1 MDYWYFNSAMKNL
14 LNKKILFIICGGIS
28 AYKSLETIRLFKN
41 NGAEIKT
48 VLTNSAKEFVTPLSV
63 TSLSKGKVY
72 SDLFSVENETEM
84 DHISLSRWADII
96 LIAPATA
103 NTISKLAQGTTD
115 DLASTIVLAS
125 DKKIYL
131 APAMNVRM
139 WEHPKTKINIQ
150 KLKDFGYKLIGPEIG
165 DMACGEYGEGK
176 MSNPLTIAEEIDNYF
191 LIQKNNKRYKALV
204 TAGPTN
210 EYIDP
215 VRFISNKSSG
225 KQGYALAKSLFKKGF
240 DTTLISGPTNL
251 KIDNDIK
258 LIKVETADEMLVA
271 TQENLPVDVAIF
283 SAAVA
288 DYKINK
294 KYKKKIKKQEGLSL
308 NLEKNIDILDYVS
321 NHNSMRPDLVIG
333 FAAETDSLEKNA
345 EEKLNK
351 KNCDWII
358 SNDVSNKDIGF
369 NSDYNEVIIHYRKN
383 NIKNE
388 KLSYKKKSEISDEIV
403 DKIINQ
409 LN

>member
-1 MDYWYFNSAMKNL
+1 MKNL

-28 AYKSLETIRLFKN
+28 AYKSLETIRLFKK

-48 VLTNSAKEFVTPLSV
+48 ILTASAKEFVTPLSV
-63 TSLSKGKVY
+63 TSLSQGRVY
-72 SDLFSVENETEM
+72 SDLFNVENEAEM

-115 DLASTIVLAS
+115 DLASTVVLAS
-125 DKKIYL
+125 DKNIIL

-139 WEHPKTKINIQ
+139 WEHPTTKMNLE
-150 KLKDFGYKLIGPEIG
+150 KLKEFGYKVIGPEIG

-176 MSNPLTIAEEIDNYF
+176 MSDPLIIAKEIDKYF
-191 LIQKNNKRYKALV
+191 LIQKNNKKFKALV

-215 VRFISNKSSG
+215 VRFITNKSSG
-225 KQGYALAKSLFKKGF
+225 KQGYELAKSLLKKGF

-251 KIDNDIK
+251 EIDNDIN

-288 DYKINK
+288 DFKIDKQYKI
-294 KYKKKIKKQEGLSL
+294 KIKKQENLNL
-308 NLEKNIDILDYVS
+308 NLEKNVDILNYIS
-321 NHNSMRPDLVIG
+321 NHNSMRPKLVIG
-333 FAAETDSLEKNA
+333 FAAETNEINKNA
-345 EEKLNK
+345 EEKLDK

-369 NSDYNEVIIHYRKN
+369 NSDYNEVTIHYKN
-383 NIKNE
+383 KDLKRE
-388 KLSYKKKSEISDEIV
+388 KLSYKKKSEISDEVV
-403 DKIINQ
+403 DRIIDQ

>member
-1 MDYWYFNSAMKNL
+1 MKNL

-28 AYKSLETIRLFKN
+28 AYKSLETIRLFKK

-48 VLTNSAKEFVTPLSV
+48 ILTASAKEFVTPLSV
-63 TSLSKGKVY
+63 TSLSQGKVY
-72 SDLFSVENETEM
+72 SDLFSVENEAEM

-96 LIAPATA
+96 VIAPATA

-115 DLASTIVLAS
+115 DLASTVVLAS
-125 DKKIYL
+125 DKDIIL

-139 WEHPKTKINIQ
+139 WEHPTTKTNIK
-150 KLKDFGYKLIGPEIG
+150 KLKEFGYKLIGPEVG

-176 MSNPLTIAEEIDNYF
+176 MSDPSIIAEEIGKYF
-191 LIQKNNKRYKALV
+191 LTQKNNKKFKALV

-215 VRFISNKSSG
+215 VRFITNKSSG
-225 KQGYALAKSLFKKGF
+225 KQGYELAKSLSKKGF

-251 KIDNDIK
+251 EITKDIN

-288 DYKINK
+288 DFKINK
-294 KYKKKIKKQEGLSL
+294 KYENKIKKQENLNL
-308 NLEKNIDILDYVS
+308 NLEKNVDILHYVS

-333 FAAETDSLEKNA
+333 FAAETNEIDKNA

-369 NSDYNEVIIHYRKN
+369 NSDYNEVTIHYKKRDLK
-383 NIKNE
+383 KE
-388 KLSYKKKSEISDEIV
+388 KLSYKKKSGISDEIV
-403 DKIINQ
+403 DRILDQ

>member
-1 MDYWYFNSAMKNL
+1 MKNL

-28 AYKSLETIRLFKN
+28 AYKSLETIRLFKK

-48 VLTNSAKEFVTPLSV
+48 ILTASAKEFVTPLSV
-63 TSLSKGKVY
+63 TSLSQGKVY
-72 SDLFSVENETEM
+72 SELFSVENEAEM
-84 DHISLSRWADII
+84 DHISLSRWADLIV
-96 LIAPATA
+96 IAPATA

-115 DLASTIVLAS
+115 DLASTVVLAS
-125 DKKIYL
+125 DKDIIL

-139 WEHPKTKINIQ
+139 WEHPTTKANIK
-150 KLKDFGYKLIGPEIG
+150 KLKEFGYKLIGPEVG

-176 MSNPLTIAEEIDNYF
+176 MSDPLVIAEEIDKYF
-191 LIQKNNKRYKALV
+191 LTQKNNKKFKALV

-215 VRFISNKSSG
+215 VRFITNKSSG
-225 KQGYALAKSLFKKGF
+225 KQGYELAKSLSKKGF

-251 KIDNDIK
+251 EITKDIN

-288 DYKINK
+288 DFKINK
-294 KYKKKIKKQEGLSL
+294 KYENKIKKQENLNL
-308 NLEKNIDILDYVS
+308 NLEKNIDILNYVS
-321 NHNSMRPDLVIG
+321 NHNSMRPKLVIG
-333 FAAETDSLEKNA
+333 FAAETNEIDKNA

-358 SNDVSNKDIGF
+358 SNDVSNKNIGF
-369 NSDYNEVIIHYRKN
+369 NSDYNEVTIHYKKRDAK
-383 NIKNE
+383 KE
-388 KLSYKKKSEISDEIV
+388 KLSYKKKSGISDEIV
-403 DKIINQ
+403 DRIIDQ
-409 LN
+409 LK